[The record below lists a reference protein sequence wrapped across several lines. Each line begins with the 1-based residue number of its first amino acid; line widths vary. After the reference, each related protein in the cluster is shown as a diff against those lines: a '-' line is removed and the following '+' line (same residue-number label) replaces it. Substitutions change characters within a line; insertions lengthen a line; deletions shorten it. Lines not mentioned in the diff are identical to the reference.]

1 MCREDDKKML
11 AATNKNKLKK
21 PIITKNKFLNL
32 SKKDWKEANEV
43 SKNTRGISKIT
54 YRDLFGGK

>member
-1 MCREDDKKML
+1 ML